1 MDVLDTSSRPAV
13 ASVGILGGS
22 ARDTRVPAHLAAL
35 VAPHTSAAVFASR
48 IPAFATTPYDRLV
61 VDVAYVEAAQRAAE
75 AECDAVFIDSFADY
89 GIGAMRAVVGI
100 PIVGAGEAGLAAA
113 AANGRRFSI
122 VTVWPES
129 MAFIYDERLR
139 MLDVGRQCVA
149 VHHVSPET
157 ELARLAS
164 GDGVMQRMQRHE
176 DAIVDQL
183 VAACRDAAARD
194 GVECILLGC
203 TCMAPVGP
211 EIARRLPFPV
221 IECSRAGFTA
231 ALAAAQSGVRHGVV
245 VPERRRMLV
254 PRLVDGLAP
263 GETPAAP
270 IAADLDQDCP
280 VCVFTPRD
288 GG

>member
-1 MDVLDTSSRPAV
+1 VDVLDTSSRPAV

-22 ARDTRVPAHLAAL
+22 ARDMGVPAHLAAL
-35 VAPHTSAAVFASR
+35 VAPDTSAAVFASR
-48 IPAFATTPYDRLV
+48 IAAFATTAYDRLV
-61 VDVAYVEAAQRAAE
+61 VDVAYVETAQRAAV
-75 AECDAVFIDSFADY
+75 AGCDAIYIDSFADY
-89 GIGAMRAVVGI
+89 GIAAMRAVLDVPVIGS
-100 PIVGAGEAGLAAA
+100 GEAALAAA
-113 AANGRRFSI
+113 GAGGRRFSI
-122 VTVWPES
+122 VTVWPPS

-139 MLDVGRQCVA
+139 MTDVGTQCVA

-157 ELARLAS
+157 ELQRLAS

-194 GVECILLGC
+194 GVDCILLGC

-211 EIARRLPFPV
+211 QIAARLPFPV
-221 IECSRAGFTA
+221 IECSRVGFTA
-231 ALAAAQSGVRHGVV
+231 ALAAARSGERHGVV

-263 GETPAAP
+263 GETTATP
-270 IAADLDQDCP
+270 ITAELDQDCP

-288 GG
+288 GA